1 MVTVMVMVV
10 VMVMVNGGDGPA
22 NTSCCYPR
30 VAGRSEGPF
39 FRLNL
44 RDDVGDVGQS
54 APVDLSHHANV
65 VKSWN
70 EMKLYGE
77 WVQLF
82 KEKGNEKKTLQIEKD
97 GVRVQAPA
105 GLQMS
110 AAAAADG
117 HSWAQHTQA
126 AHYAAHSFRW
136 PSHTSSESD
145 GQHTLVLA

>member
-82 KEKGNEKKTLQIEKD
+82 KEKGNEKKLC
-97 GVRVQAPA
+97 R
-105 GLQMS
+105 
-110 AAAAADG
+110 
-117 HSWAQHTQA
+117 
-126 AHYAAHSFRW
+126 
-136 PSHTSSESD
+136 
-145 GQHTLVLA
+145 